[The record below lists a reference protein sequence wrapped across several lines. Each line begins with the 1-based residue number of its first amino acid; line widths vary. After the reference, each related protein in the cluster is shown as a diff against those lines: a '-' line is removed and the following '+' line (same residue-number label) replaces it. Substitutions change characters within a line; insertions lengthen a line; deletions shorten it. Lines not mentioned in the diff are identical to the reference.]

1 MTEKP
6 DILEIISFTTFDVM
20 KNMINS
26 GEKLSSNRIQE
37 ELKRRPEVIKALSNL
52 KNGKIWKEKFE
63 HIEGDFEILSQEHER
78 VVQEKK
84 HLIKKLE
91 RFDDMD
97 SSSEAFYKK
106 ILVLFCEVIKSS
118 DNRSL
123 DLHIKEFKSLLKK
136 NADKTLL
143 EKSFNQI
150 KDTIITETD
159 DDLESLKSKKKG
171 KSLGILGKWV
181 KTEEMARD
189 DGEIEHALKLTQMFQ
204 DLIDEFKLIF
214 VDKYLEKLL
223 SIEKVMHEASSIDE
237 FNIIGK
243 SIVDL
248 LQEYIANVNSDR
260 EQTSLFI
267 KEIGKRVIDIDS
279 IINESFSNFNDSE
292 SSHEKFHDFLE
303 NNISDLESSINIGKT
318 IEELRSSMGSR
329 LSIINEAIRKQK
341 LEAVARRR
349 DSDKRFSKLA
359 GYFTKMKK
367 SMEFANKKARIL
379 EKELNID
386 PLTGAANRRA
396 YEKRMVEEMDRF
408 LRYETIFS
416 VLIFDIDRFK
426 VINDTY
432 GHSIGDICL
441 KEIIK
446 RVNKLLRKSDL
457 LARYGGEEFVVFMP
471 ETDKKGAIEAAERFR
486 QTVENI
492 EFIHRD
498 EKVTIT
504 ISLGVTMVKKGDKKF
519 NTVFDRMDSALY
531 EAKSSGRNKAVF
543 K

>member
-1 MTEKP
+1 MAEKNK
-6 DILEIISFTTFDVM
+6 IIEIISNTTFYVM
-20 KNMINS
+20 KEIINS
-26 GEKLSSNRIQE
+26 GEKLSSLSMQE
-37 ELKRRPEVIKALSNL
+37 ELINSPEIL
-52 KNGKIWKEKFE
+52 KILNSLKKVKIWKERFQN
-63 HIEGDFEILSQEHER
+63 IEGDFEVLSQEHER

-91 RFDDMD
+91 RFDDID
-97 SSSEAFYKK
+97 SSSDTFYKK
-106 ILVLFCEVIKSS
+106 ILILFCEVLRSS

-150 KDTIITETD
+150 KDTIITETE
-159 DDLESLKSKKKG
+159 DDLQSLKNKKKG

-181 KTEEMARD
+181 KTEEISRG

-214 VDKYLEKLL
+214 VNEYLEKLL
-223 SIEKVMHEASSIDE
+223 TIEKVMLNASNIDE

-267 KEIGKRVIDIDS
+267 KEISKKVIDIDS
-279 IINESFSNFNDSE
+279 IITESFSSFNDSE
-292 SSHEKFHDFLE
+292 SSHDNFHEFLE
-303 NNISDLESSINIGKT
+303 SNISDLEKSVNVGKT
-318 IEELRSSMGSR
+318 IEELRTSVGSR
-329 LSIINEAIRKQK
+329 LSVINESIRKQK
-341 LEAVARRR
+341 LEAVSTRR
-349 DSDKRFSKLA
+349 DSDKRFSRLA
-359 GYFTKMKK
+359 GYFGKMKK
-367 SMEFANKKARIL
+367 NMEFANKKAKIL

-396 YEKRMVEEMDRF
+396 YKKRMVEEMDRF
-408 LRYETIFS
+408 LRYNTIFS
-416 VLIFDIDRFK
+416 VLIFDIDHFK
-426 VINDTY
+426 EINDNY

-446 RVNKLLRKSDL
+446 RVKKLLRKSDL
-457 LARYGGEEFVVFMP
+457 LARFGGDEFVVFMP
-471 ETDKKGAIEAAERFR
+471 ETDKKGVIDAAQRFL
-486 QTVENI
+486 QTVEKI
-492 EFIHRD
+492 EFLHRD
-498 EKVTIT
+498 EKVKIT
-504 ISLGVTMVKKGDKKF
+504 ISIGATQVQKGDKRFSSVF
-519 NTVFDRMDSALY
+519 NRMDSALY
-531 EAKSSGRNKAVF
+531 EAKDNGRNIVVF